1 MPPTGTAVAG
11 VKPTVTVSVFRV
23 PGTLF
28 AGVVNARAEPAVRIP
43 PSEGTAGAVVSC
55 WSLVV
60 AMLYV
65 AATVGPPV
73 VTAPA
78 TNVRVCAPAARVAP
92 ATVQVTVSAVVVV
105 SLLRAQLALTPVV
118 VKVLDLVASTA
129 MK

>member
-1 MPPTGTAVAG
+1 MGTAVCA
-11 VKPTVTVSVFRV
+11 VKPTVTGSVFRV
-23 PGTLF
+23 PGTMIAD
-28 AGVVNARAEPAVRIP
+28 AGVKTRGEPAVKVP

-55 WSLVV
+55 RSLVV

-65 AATVGPPV
+65 AAAVGPPV

-78 TNVRVCAPAARVAP
+78 TNVKICAPAARAAT
-92 ATVQVTVSAVVVV
+92 ATVQVIVSVVVVV
-105 SLLRAQLALTPVV
+105 SLLRAQLALAPVV